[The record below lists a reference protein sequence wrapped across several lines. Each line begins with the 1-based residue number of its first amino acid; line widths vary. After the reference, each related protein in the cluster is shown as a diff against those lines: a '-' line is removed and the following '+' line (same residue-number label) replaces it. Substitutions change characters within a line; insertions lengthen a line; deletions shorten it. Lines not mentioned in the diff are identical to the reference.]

1 MDTTETLAA
10 AYLKSCGFT
19 KIQYEPDGNVPP
31 DFLCDGRV
39 AVEVRRLNQNHD
51 GGTGTKGLEETAI
64 PLWMRVRELLQQLG
78 APTYGQSWFCF
89 YRFSRPIPKWK
100 TLRSQIEQELKPF
113 MAISDPQSF
122 DKALG
127 SGFELKVFPASEI
140 YPTFFV
146 PAGHSDGESGGFLI
160 GEIETNLKLCIAEKT
175 AKIAKV
181 RTKYPEWWL
190 VL

>member
-1 MDTTETLAA
+1 MFRAIAA
-10 AYLKSCGFT
+10 PL
-19 KIQYEPDGNVPP
+19 PDPNVHVMYQTWG
-31 DFLCDGRV
+31 LR
-39 AVEVRRLNQNHD
+39 EVH
-51 GGTGTKGLEETAI
+51 KEE
-64 PLWMRVRELLQQLG
+64 
-78 APTYGQSWFCF
+78 
-89 YRFSRPIPKWK
+89 
-100 TLRSQIEQELKPF
+100 PF

-146 PAGHSDGESGGFLI
+146 PAGHSDAESGGFLI

-181 RTKYPEWWL
+181 RTKYPDRKSTRL
-190 VL
+190 NSSHANI